1 MNEQYTSAEESFE
14 RDCTQKKNIEL
25 RLSEVQ
31 SLKQEKLL
39 TYQQKL
45 ESFRASEAEPGRL
58 QRQISAILNASDNMK
73 QDLQALMRK
82 MNNFENIYQEQKKRR
97 AETEKLRTN
106 ILEKLELNRQTLE
119 DRENDVQAV
128 QANLEKAKSL
138 SHDLTTKKVELNVKK
153 RDLDSHARHLNDQL
167 SISTKDYEGLTR
179 QLKKKTIVLD
189 LVKQNIPGL
198 EGQLRDQELSL
209 KNIQDDRSLRKKEIQ
224 KLKDEID
231 LQIAKLLSQE
241 NIESDRKKELEAS
254 IEEVEELESR
264 VAEILA
270 ESKKQRKL
278 LSVLSAQRD
287 IKSRE
292 NARIESKDKEAK
304 QQVRM
309 KELTILDLTK
319 RCNEITNRLKE
330 FSALYEVV
338 KNERN
343 KYVNL
348 IQSSA
353 QALAEMREKIRILQ
367 NEVSFYLFIVLCY
380 FNSLQFVF

>member
-1 MNEQYTSAEESFE
+1 M
-14 RDCTQKKNIEL
+14 

-31 SLKQEKLL
+31 ALKEERALA
-39 TYQQKL
+39 YQQKL
-45 ESFRASEAEPGRL
+45 ESFHATEAEPARL
-58 QRQISAILNASDNMK
+58 QRQISAIVNASDNMK
-73 QDLQALMRK
+73 QDLQALTRK
-82 MNNFENIYQEQKKRR
+82 LNNFENTYQEQKKRKL
-97 AETEKLRTN
+97 ETEKMRTN

-119 DRENDVQAV
+119 DREHDVQAV
-128 QANLEKAKSL
+128 QANLEKAKAL
-138 SHDLTTKKVELNVKK
+138 SHDLITRKVELNVRK
-153 RDLDSHARHLNDQL
+153 RELDSNVRHINDQL
-167 SISTKDYEGLTR
+167 NVATKDYEGLTR
-179 QLKKKTIVLD
+179 QLKKKVIVLD

-209 KNIQDDRSLRKKEIQ
+209 KNIQDDKSSRKKEIQ

-231 LQIAKLLSQE
+231 VHITKLFSQE
-241 NIESDRKKELEAS
+241 NIESDRKKELEAI
-254 IEEVEELESR
+254 IEEVEELEGL
-264 VAEILA
+264 VAEALA
-270 ESKKQRKL
+270 ENKKQHKL

-367 NEVSFYLFIVLCY
+367 NEVIHFTKV
-380 FNSLQFVF
+380 